1 MLHHRLNP
9 YAVDAYDGINL
20 NPLEVV
26 FIKVKSFLL
35 QAKWTAPVTS
45 QTYDRWASHEVTFFL
60 RVQQYLY
67 PFSATRWFG
76 VYAYNS
82 LMMSK
87 WTPWYYSLSAS
98 SYGNYTA
105 ASVTIACRAS
115 QISVCPQA
123 TVESVFMLRHF
134 EHDDCAGCSSDS
146 AKQCLRRPH
155 RHLPQLKD
163 SCDER

>member
-67 PFSATRWFG
+67 HLAAACWIA
-76 VYAYNS
+76 VYAYNA

-87 WTPWYYSLSAS
+87 
-98 SYGNYTA
+98 
-105 ASVTIACRAS
+105 
-115 QISVCPQA
+115 
-123 TVESVFMLRHF
+123 
-134 EHDDCAGCSSDS
+134 
-146 AKQCLRRPH
+146 
-155 RHLPQLKD
+155 
-163 SCDER
+163 